1 MSDELSEVWGLYA
14 EEGGRSLDDV
24 EECLLI
30 LQDVPSNTEVV
41 ARLFRALHTYKGNAR
56 ILGLSVIESVAHLA
70 EDMVGLVRDEG
81 VTLDGEI
88 VDLLLEATDT
98 LRGMLEISVSTHGDA
113 AASLADDLSG
123 RMRDKFALCRAVKSG
138 VDDCPAA
145 VTPAAQPAMPEAAP
159 PLAGPEAPPALAA
172 ADQPP
177 VQSIVFEPIAKDSLA
192 NDPVYREIF
201 VGMVHDVLREM
212 RAALEDDGELAG
224 LREKFAEEGERLR
237 HAAEQIGMFEWL
249 LVLQDFLGIAQPAKA
264 QCEALASRLQGLYDR
279 EVSASATL
287 SVVAGQGS
295 DDPVRRFFDALEQP
309 LGRLSQMGNHLSGG
323 KPVSLEDVVQA
334 AGEVRGLAEAHGFV
348 RVMAVLERVIA
359 DARAGVG
366 PLDEHFARLEFL
378 LYEELASVADVMLE
392 DNVGQAVDPRSIL
405 RSWCADQ
412 VFESL
417 LDMRNVLER
426 IKRQEDVPAQCTRMN
441 ELMRH
446 VYHACLFYG
455 METAAHLSMSMVDL
469 FARAELGV
477 MAVDA
482 VLLHLAKA
490 FIGDMEIIL
499 DAAGLGE
506 TPDMVQVE
514 KLLQAASE
522 ATFTASG
529 TVSSSQIEARLGLP
543 KSFHKVLTPEN
554 IKTALSGLDNGHRF
568 YIVRA
573 DLNNDEELAGNF
585 LSWMTSGAAQVI
597 SNVTIFEGDRSLFD
611 FLISSPLGE
620 LAFTEAL
627 MVLDPKGRC
636 LHVEMALSDRKAG
649 EAEGQG
655 SGQPA
660 ALAEEDSL
668 RAMTAQQGTMS
679 GDMLEA
685 IGELVTGQAMVHHL
699 LTGLFESDLVRSV
712 ESDVA
717 VAGGEWP
724 AARGAVRQT
733 LENWQEKLEKL
744 IQLESHNSALLHRLQ
759 DDAIAVRVRPASVLL
774 RPLVPF
780 VEGVA
785 RQHARQV
792 ALTIDGD
799 EVGLDFS
806 MLDGLKSSLRA
817 LLSFCVTQSIEPPER
832 RIGAAKA
839 GRGQIRVALVKHE
852 DHVGVI
858 VEDDGVGVD
867 LERVALRARQLGWH
881 DERPMAS
888 LVLREGYGEAANFDT
903 GGVDLAAIR
912 SQMRNLGGD
921 LKVSNRPGGGTYFA
935 LNMPLAMVV
944 LEGMVVRVG
953 EVQYVVPID
962 AIQRIVRSGV
972 EELMQVSADSGR
984 YMLRLEA
991 DDVLPIQFLRRSGQA
1006 ERAGNA
1012 VHLAA
1017 LSQQPGDDGDA
1028 LKHLFVVLG
1037 KNGQR
1042 TAISVDELIGQQ
1054 QVLIRPLQ
1062 GYLSGIRG
1070 VTGCALLGSGDI
1082 GMVIDTG
1089 YVLSQEM
1096 GVGR

>member
-1 MSDELSEVWGLYA
+1 MSDDVSEVWGLYA
-14 EEGGRSLDDV
+14 DEGGRSLDEV

-30 LQDVPSNTEVV
+30 LQDAPSDTGAV

-56 ILGLSVIESVAHLA
+56 ILGLAAIESVAHLA

-81 VTLDGEI
+81 VALDDEI

-98 LRGMLEISVSTHGDA
+98 LRGMLEVSVATHQDVDGA
-113 AASLADDLSG
+113 HADDLSA
-123 RMRDKFALCRAVKSG
+123 RMRDKFAACRAAKS
-138 VDDCPAA
+138 DTADYAEEASPA
-145 VTPAAQPAMPEAAP
+145 VIVEEVETPAA
-159 PLAGPEAPPALAA
+159 PEAPPETAA
-172 ADQPP
+172 AQEP
-177 VQSIVFEPIAKDSLA
+177 VQSIVFEPLAKDSLA

-201 VGMVHDVLREM
+201 TGMAHDVLREM
-212 RAALEDDGELAG
+212 QSALEGDDATALWA
-224 LREKFAEEGERLR
+224 KFAEEGERLR
-237 HAAEQIGMFEWL
+237 HAAEQIGMLEWL
-249 LVLQDFLGIAQPAKA
+249 LVLRDFLGIAQPVRA
-264 QCEALASRLQGLYDR
+264 QCEALFSRLQGLYDR
-279 EVSASATL
+279 DAHVSAAAASG
-287 SVVAGQGS
+287 AGQDS

-309 LGRLSQMGNHLSGG
+309 LGRLSQMGNHLSDG
-323 KPVSLEDVVQA
+323 KEVSLDEVAAA
-334 AGEVRGLAEAHGFV
+334 AGQVRELAEEHGFV
-348 RVMAVLERVIA
+348 RVMDVLDRVID
-359 DARAGVG
+359 DARAGMG

-392 DNVGQAVDPRSIL
+392 DRVGQAVDPRTIL
-405 RSWCADQ
+405 RSWCADH

-417 LDMRNVLER
+417 LDMRNVLEC
-426 IKRQEDVPAQCTRMN
+426 IKRGEEVPAQCARMN

-469 FARAELGV
+469 FARVELGE
-477 MAVDA
+477 MPADA
-482 VLLHLAKA
+482 VLLHIAKA

-506 TPDMVQVE
+506 TPDMAQVE
-514 KLLQAASE
+514 KLLQAASD
-522 ATFTASG
+522 ATFAASG

-543 KSFHKVLTPEN
+543 KSFHKVLTPDN
-554 IKTALSGLDNGHRF
+554 VKTALHGLENGHHF
-568 YIVRA
+568 YIVRS

-585 LSWMTSGAAQVI
+585 LNWMNSGAAQVI

-611 FLISSPLGE
+611 FLISSPLDA

-627 MVLDPKGRC
+627 TVLDPKGRC
-636 LHVEMALSDRKAG
+636 LNVNMALEDRKAG
-649 EAEGQG
+649 EAEAAGA
-655 SGQPA
+655 SGQA
-660 ALAEEDSL
+660 VAEEDSA

-679 GDMLEA
+679 GDMLES

-712 ESDVA
+712 EADVTA
-717 VAGGEWP
+717 AGGDWP

-744 IQLESHNSALLHRLQ
+744 IQLESHNSALLNRLQ
-759 DDAIAVRVRPASVLL
+759 EEAIAVRVRPASVLL
-774 RPLVPF
+774 KPLTPF

-792 ALTIDGD
+792 SLVTDGD
-799 EVGLDFS
+799 EIGLDFS
-806 MLDGLKSSLRA
+806 MLDSLRSSLRA
-817 LLSFCVTQSIEPPER
+817 LLTFCVTQSIEPPER
-832 RIGAAKA
+832 RIGAGNKE
-839 GRGQIRVALVKHE
+839 GRGQIRVSLVKHE
-852 DHVGVI
+852 DHVGI
-858 VEDDGVGVD
+858 TVEDDGMGID
-867 LERVALRARQLGWH
+867 LDRVAQRARQLGWH
-881 DERPMAS
+881 DERAAAA
-888 LVLREGYGEAANFDT
+888 LVLREGYGEAANSDAE
-903 GGVDLAAIR
+903 GVDLAAIR
-912 SQMRNLGGD
+912 GQLRNLGGD
-921 LKVSNRPGGGTYFA
+921 LNVGNRPGGGTHFA
-935 LNMPLAMVV
+935 LSMPLAMVV

-962 AIQRIVRSGV
+962 AIQRIVRSGAD
-972 EELMQVSADSGR
+972 ELMQVSADNGR

-991 DDVLPIQFLRRSGQA
+991 DDVLPIQFLRRSGGD
-1006 ERAGNA
+1006 ERDGNA
-1012 VHLAA
+1012 VTLAA
-1017 LSQQPGDDGDA
+1017 LSQESADDGDA
-1028 LKHLFVVLG
+1028 LKHLFVVVG

-1042 TAISVDELIGQQ
+1042 TAVSVDELIGQQ

-1070 VTGCALLGSGDI
+1070 VTGCALLGSGDV
-1082 GMVIDTG
+1082 GMVLDMG